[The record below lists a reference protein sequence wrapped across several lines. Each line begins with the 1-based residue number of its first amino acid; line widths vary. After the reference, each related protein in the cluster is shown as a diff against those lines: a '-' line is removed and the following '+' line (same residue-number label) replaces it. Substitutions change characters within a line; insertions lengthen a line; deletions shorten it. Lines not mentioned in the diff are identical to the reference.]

1 VGRLLRKSRAC
12 GAQDRWSTALTTGP
26 FLPLVS
32 HYLFDSDFA
41 RVGQEHDNGGVE
53 SRGKPI
59 PRGDSLDAIS
69 CVWRAKQCC
78 GALLTTARS
87 RIRPSLGEESH
98 LILYSESDL
107 ENP

>member
-1 VGRLLRKSRAC
+1 LLRKSRAC

-59 PRGDSLDAIS
+59 PRGDSAS
-69 CVWRAKQCC
+69 MRSHAS
-78 GALLTTARS
+78 GARS
-87 RIRPSLGEESH
+87 SVAAH
-98 LILYSESDL
+98 Y
-107 ENP
+107 